1 MRIALT
7 GGGSGGHLF
16 PILAVVREI
25 KKIVQQNIYKIP
37 IGEGAGVEFMFI
49 GPETIGEELLIQEN
63 AQHRIIMAGK
73 LRRYASLQNIFDIFK
88 IPVGI
93 IQALWHLFFF
103 MPNVIFSKGGYGSV
117 PVVIAAWIFR
127 IPVVIHESDI
137 IPGLANK
144 ICSALA
150 QKIAISFPESA
161 QFFSSKKKNKLALTG
176 NPVRLELLNGTLEE
190 AKKIFGLSG
199 LKLVL
204 LVLGGSQGA
213 KIINDVISSSLPLLI
228 SRCEIIHQCG
238 SNNYEE
244 IKKDM
249 EGRQPQGYF
258 LFPFLDENQMKQA
271 YAAANLVIS
280 RAGAGTIAEIATLGK
295 PSILIPLPNSA
306 ADHQLKNAMSYAE
319 SGSAMIIDQ
328 MNLTPHLFQD
338 LIFNLL
344 DNTDLLKKMSDH
356 AKKFNPPDAAR
367 LIAQEILSIAKW

>member
-16 PILAVVREI
+16 PVLAVVQEI
-25 KKIVQQNIYKIP
+25 RKIVQQNIYKIP
-37 IGEGAGVEFMFI
+37 IGEGTEIEFMFI
-49 GPETIGEELLIQEN
+49 GPDTVGEELLLQTNI
-63 AQHRIIMAGK
+63 QHRTIMAGK

-88 IPVGI
+88 IPAGT

-127 IPVVIHESDI
+127 IPVVIHESDT

-144 ICSALA
+144 FCSHLA

-161 QFFSSKKKNKLALTG
+161 KFFSTKKKNKIALTG
-176 NPVRLELLNGTLEE
+176 NPVRTELMGGTLEE
-190 AKKIFGLSG
+190 AKKVFGLSG
-199 LKLVL
+199 LKSVL
-204 LVLGGSQGA
+204 LILGGSQGA
-213 KIINDVISSSLPLLI
+213 QSINDVISNSLPLLI

-244 IKKDM
+244 IKRDLNDK
-249 EGRQPQGYF
+249 QPQGYF
-258 LFPFLDENQMKQA
+258 LFSFLDADQMKQA

-280 RAGAGTIAEIATLGK
+280 RAGAGTIAEIAALGK

-328 MNLTPHLFQD
+328 MNLTPHLFKD
-338 LIFNLL
+338 RIFSLL
-344 DNTDLLKKMSDH
+344 DNADLMKQMGEN
-356 AKKFNPPDAAR
+356 AKKFNPPDAVR
-367 LIAQEILSIAKW
+367 LIAQEVLSIAKQ

>member
-1 MRIALT
+1 MRIVLT

-16 PILAVVREI
+16 PLLAVVREI
-25 KKIVQQNIYKIP
+25 KKIIQQNIYKIP
-37 IGEGAGVEFMFI
+37 IGEGTGIEFMFI
-49 GPETIGEELLIQEN
+49 GPETVGEELLIEGN
-63 AQHRIIMAGK
+63 IQHRTIMAGK

-88 IPVGI
+88 IPVSI
-93 IQALWHLFFF
+93 VQALWHLFFF

-127 IPVVIHESDI
+127 IPVIIHESDSV
-137 IPGLANK
+137 PGLANK
-144 ICSALA
+144 FCSALS
-150 QKIAISFPESA
+150 QKIAISFPESIK
-161 QFFSSKKKNKLALTG
+161 FFSSKKKNKIALTG
-176 NPVRLELLNGTLEE
+176 NPVRNEILNGTLEE
-190 AKKIFGLSG
+190 AKKTFGLSG
-199 LKLVL
+199 LKSII

-213 KIINDVISSSLPLLI
+213 KMLNDVVLNALPSLV

-244 IKKDM
+244 IKKDL
-249 EGRQPQGYF
+249 ENRSPQGYF

-295 PSILIPLPNSA
+295 PSILVPLPGSA

-338 LIFNLL
+338 QIFSLL
-344 DNTDLLKKMSDH
+344 EDTELLKKMSAN
-356 AKKFNPPDAAR
+356 AKKFNPPDAAQK
-367 LIAQEILSIAKW
+367 IAQEVLSIAKI

>member
-16 PILAVVREI
+16 PALAVAQEI
-25 KKIVQQNIYKIP
+25 KKIIKQNIYKIP
-37 IGEGAGVEFMFI
+37 LGEGTGVEFMFI
-49 GPETIGEELLIQEN
+49 GPETVGEELLIQAN
-63 AQHRIIMAGK
+63 IQRRVIMAGK
-73 LRRYASLQNIFDIFK
+73 LRRYVSLQNIFDIFK

-93 IQALWHLFFF
+93 VQALWHLFFF
-103 MPNVIFSKGGYGSV
+103 MPNAVFSKGGYGSV
-117 PVVIAAWIFR
+117 PVVIAAWVFG
-127 IPVVIHESDI
+127 IPVIIHESDA

-144 ICSALA
+144 FCSALA
-150 QKIAISFPESA
+150 QKIAISFPEST
-161 QFFSSKKKNKLALTG
+161 QFFSSKKKNKIALTG
-176 NPVRLELLNGTLEE
+176 NPVREDLLNGNLEE
-190 AKKIFGLSG
+190 AKKTFGLSG
-199 LKLVL
+199 LKSVL

-213 KIINDVISSSLPLLI
+213 KMINDVISNSLPLLI

-238 SNNYEE
+238 NNNYEE

-249 EGRQPQGYF
+249 GNKQPPGYF
-258 LFPFLDENQMKQA
+258 LFPFLDVNQMKHA

-338 LIFNLL
+338 RIFSLL
-344 DNTDLLKKMSDH
+344 DNADLIKKMGDN
-356 AKKFNPPDAAR
+356 AKKFNSPDAAR
-367 LIAQEILSIAKW
+367 LIAQEVLNIAKQ

>member
-25 KKIVQQNIYKIP
+25 KKIVQQNIFKIP
-37 IGEGAGVEFMFI
+37 IGEGTGIEFMFI
-49 GPETIGEELLIQEN
+49 GPETVGEELLIQEN
-63 AQHRIIMAGK
+63 IQHQTIMAGK

-88 IPVGI
+88 IPIGT

-127 IPVVIHESDI
+127 IPIVIHESDT

-144 ICSALA
+144 FCSVLA
-150 QKIAISFPESA
+150 QKVAISFPESIK
-161 QFFSSKKKNKLALTG
+161 FFFSKKKNKMALTG
-176 NPVRLELLNGTLEE
+176 NPVRPELLNGTLEE
-190 AKKIFGLSG
+190 AKKVFGLSG
-199 LKLVL
+199 LKSVILI
-204 LVLGGSQGA
+204 LGGSQGA
-213 KIINDVISSSLPLLI
+213 KALNEVVSSALPLLI

-244 IKKDM
+244 IKKDL
-249 EGRQPQGYF
+249 EHRNYPGYF
-258 LFPFLDENQMKQA
+258 LFPFLDENQMREA
-271 YAAANLVIS
+271 YAASNLIIS
-280 RAGAGTIAEIATLGK
+280 RAGAGTIAEIASLGK
-295 PSILIPLPNSA
+295 PSIIIPLPDSA
-306 ADHQLKNAMSYAE
+306 ASHQLKNAVGYAE

-338 LIFNLL
+338 RIFSLL
-344 DNTDLLKKMSDH
+344 DNPDLLKKMGDN
-356 AKKFNPPDAAR
+356 AKKFNPPDAAQK
-367 LIAQEILSIAKW
+367 IAQEVLNIAKY